1 MTDLT
6 VISIVSTAE
15 NALNR
20 LKKAEVAVFNC
31 KKEGAEFIFSIKS
44 KDIKKVFAIFNKP
57 CYNIKVKKHGLFRR
71 ILSFAAL
78 RVGLLVGAIAFVA
91 LAAVSNSFVLK
102 IEVSGSGSYLEPEIR
117 RIVLDE
123 GAAEFKSFS
132 AFNGAT
138 ATGRILALPQVTYC
152 NILKKGS
159 VLIVDVQV
167 DEEHYASQEK
177 GSLLSDCDGVVKN
190 IVAVCGTPAVNVG
203 DAVKRGDALI
213 YAHTVIGEEQQSCLA
228 VGYVEI
234 ELYRTVEYFADED
247 NEQNLKEAYA
257 SCLIENVQITERKHT
272 VKPTEGGVIYV
283 IEFTCLHKLSIN
295 LN

>member
-1 MTDLT
+1 LTDLT

-44 KDIKKVFAIFNKP
+44 KDIKKVFAIFNNP

-138 ATGRILALPQVTYC
+138 ATGRILALPHVTYC

-190 IVAVCGTPAVNVG
+190 IVAVCGTPAVYVG

-257 SCLIENVQITERKHT
+257 SCLIENEQITERKHT

>member
-31 KKEGAEFIFSIKS
+31 KKESAEFIFSIKS

-190 IVAVCGTPAVNVG
+190 IVAVCGTPSVNVG

-257 SCLIENVQITERKHT
+257 SCLIENEQITERKHT